1 VFEAGS
7 GAMSDSCACF
17 DHCRHVVHPVLARNR
32 SHGIYVCMCTHMLHA
47 LQAAFDE
54 AVQDSI
60 DALGLEVRHIQLD
73 TKVKL
78 RTAHD
83 GLISSCMP

>member
-1 VFEAGS
+1 
-7 GAMSDSCACF
+7 
-17 DHCRHVVHPVLARNR
+17 
-32 SHGIYVCMCTHMLHA
+32 MLHA